1 MFKREEECHEFGLST
16 HKYTAVSR
24 RAHVHARTSDARGQ
38 NLKRGR
44 RNEKVQE
51 EAEKDTVLVVIY
63 NKVLVSV

>member
-44 RNEKVQE
+44 NEKVQE

>member
-1 MFKREEECHEFGLST
+1 MNSASARTNTQPLADART
-16 HKYTAVSR
+16 
-24 RAHVHARTSDARGQ
+24 HVHARTSDARGQ

-44 RNEKVQE
+44 NEKVQD